1 MTVGCT
7 PIRDVLYPVREA
19 RRYYASQ
26 LTKLMTA
33 RSIEERPS
41 VDADA
46 ATMENLER
54 GAEGQGDEGPG
65 TWLVI
70 GSTTGMPTGPVTDLA
85 PFLTTMDGRSPNLR
99 FKVWNAGRVRRVR
112 GTDLTFSLAK
122 GVSLY
127 LTALEEVGKADV
139 ADSIRGDA
147 DASIREALNIAYLTG
162 TFMARRGS
170 ANKHTLKLEIV
181 ASVPATIWAHRT
193 ARGNDGSTANIA
205 DPQEHFHV
213 YVPNLAQRMDGTW
226 GALNGERIFKDHMMI
241 GALFRADFAARLAAR
256 GLFLQKTGK
265 GQFDLM
271 MPITWVQPFSARRAE
286 ILRRMHEITGQ
297 RRTDANLASLARR
310 TAVSS
315 RGPKELLPPL
325 SALKAEWTHR
335 LSEWSANWTGVVRF
349 VETSRLRSD
358 PVTRDISD
366 EQLIDDTCTSII
378 TCRQVRTAVAA
389 LASSDGSL
397 TAKAAIHRADH
408 IIRRLVPLG
417 RQRESEFFISTG
429 LLERERR
436 ILQWSIGRQ
445 GEKPRLALP
454 DAKMAIDRAN
464 ENLGTR
470 CGSGARLTAWQERHV
485 IRLSVS
491 AGGVKVL
498 RGRSGSGKTMLLTA
512 VAEAHRLAGHPVE
525 FLVPN
530 IMAAKRISEEYGVKA
545 TDIWNFA
552 GPFAP
557 NAGIKALEKRHVLII
572 DDAHMISTRRMD
584 AVLEQAHA
592 TGAKVI
598 IAGDERIVDSAYD
611 QGLAFRTIVATD
623 PEIRRPWPDAD
634 IDHDIQRACLD
645 TVAGRPVEALLGLAD
660 AGRVDLVSGPD
671 EALMKA
677 AELVVGWITNDV
689 RNGKS
694 FAAAMRDNLVICASN
709 VEARSVAEQIRSY
722 LQIPDVSSFS
732 QVVVTAGGAE
742 LKPVSHRMGIA
753 VGDRITIYEAH
764 EELGLVNGDVLTV
777 EDTRRDHSG
786 NAVIRAVQEPY
797 GRIVIIHEDDL
808 VVRGDRRGRRQ
819 VRLQHAI
826 ARTAVGARDLLA
838 DRVVVVAT
846 KPPDRQRVLESL
858 AHHRV
863 DCRIV
868 VARPKS
874 ASTDKEKFIQE
885 WAAESGLAFKPRC
898 FGSLLDRDELA
909 DWVERGTF
917 KGVAVGKPIS
927 SGKPG
932 IGFAGRDA
940 GSIKLDG
947 APPSPVGEISTIM
960 ASNAALETLTAE
972 IAEFGRRVR
981 GIEADQAKRDERF
994 AAIMLELNA
1003 VRERQEQERR
1013 AAIDDHWER
1022 EQAANLRLLRRMG
1035 GKPPAEPSEPVRGQ
1049 STQRDDDVPE
1059 PDW

>member
-19 RRYYASQ
+19 RRYYAAQ
-26 LTKLMTA
+26 LTKLMKA
-33 RSIEERPS
+33 GSIEEPPS

-46 ATMENLER
+46 AMMEKLER

-112 GTDLTFSLAK
+112 GTDLTVSLAK

-162 TFMARRGS
+162 TFVARRGS

-193 ARGNDGSTANIA
+193 ARGNDGLTANIA

-226 GALNGERIFKDHMMI
+226 GALNGERIFKDHLMI
-241 GALFRADFAARLAAR
+241 GALFRAEFAARLAAR
-256 GLFLQKTGK
+256 GLVLQKTGK

-271 MPITWVQPFSARRAE
+271 MPVIWVQPFSSRRAE

-315 RGPKELLPPL
+315 RGPKELIPPL
-325 SALKAEWTHR
+325 SALKAEWKHR
-335 LSEWSANWTGVVRF
+335 LSECNADWTDVVRF
-349 VETSRLRSD
+349 AEMSRLRSD
-358 PVTRDISD
+358 PVTRDLSD
-366 EQLIDDTCTSII
+366 EQLIAATCTSIM
-378 TCRQVRTAVAA
+378 TCRQVRTAIAA

-397 TAKAAIHRADH
+397 TAKAAILRADH

-417 RQRESEFFISTG
+417 RQREVEFFISTG

-470 CGSGARLTAWQERHV
+470 YGSGARLTAWQERHV

-498 RGRSGSGKTMLLTA
+498 RGRSASGKTMLLTT

-530 IMAAKRISEEYGVKA
+530 IIAAKRLSDVYGLKV
-545 TDIWNFA
+545 TDIWDFA

-557 NAGIKALEKRHVLII
+557 NAGIKALEKRHVLIV
-572 DDAHMISTRRMD
+572 DDAHMIPTARMD

-598 IAGDERIVDSAYD
+598 IAGDDRIVDSAYD
-611 QGLAFRTIVATD
+611 QGLAFRTIVASD
-623 PEIRRPWPDAD
+623 PELRRPWADAG
-634 IDHDIQRACLD
+634 IDHDIRRACLD
-645 TVAGRPVEALLGLAD
+645 TVAGRPVEALLSLAD
-660 AGRVDLVSGPD
+660 AGRVDLVSSPD

-677 AELVVGWITNDV
+677 AELVVEWITDDV

-694 FAAAMRDNLVICASN
+694 FAAALGDNLVICASN

-722 LQIPDVSSFS
+722 LQIPDVDSFS
-732 QVVVTAGGAE
+732 HMVVTAGGAE

-753 VGDRITIYEAH
+753 VGDRITIHEAH
-764 EELGLVNGDVLTV
+764 EELGLVNGEVLTV

-786 NAVIRAVQEPY
+786 HAVIRAVQEPY
-797 GRIVIIHEDDL
+797 GRVVIIHEDDL
-808 VVRGDRRGRRQ
+808 VVRGERRGHRQ

-826 ARTAVGARDLLA
+826 ARTAVGARDLMVA
-838 DRVVVVAT
+838 RVLVVAT
-846 KPPDRQRVLESL
+846 KPLDRQRVLESL

-874 ASTDKEKFIQE
+874 ASMDDAIFVQH
-885 WAAESGLAFKPRC
+885 WAAESGLAYKPRC
-898 FGSLLDRDELA
+898 FASLLNREDLA
-909 DWVERGTF
+909 DWIERGLF
-917 KGVAVGKPIS
+917 RGVAVGKPIC
-927 SGKPG
+927 SGKPEIAFTG
-932 IGFAGRDA
+932 HDSGRA
-940 GSIKLDG
+940 KLEG
-947 APPSPVGEISTIM
+947 APPSPAGQPSTIIN
-960 ASNAALETLTAE
+960 SNAALETLTAE
-972 IAEFGRRVR
+972 ITEFGRRIR
-981 GIEADQAKRDERF
+981 RIRAGQAKRDERF

-1003 VRERQEQERR
+1003 VRERREQEHR

-1022 EQAANLRLLRRMG
+1022 EQAANLKLLRRMR
-1035 GKPPAEPSEPVRGQ
+1035 GKPPTEPSEPVRVE
-1049 STQRDDDVPE
+1049 STQRDDDGPE
-1059 PDW
+1059 PDL